1 MTTERHRPASA
12 LLLLV
17 AGCVLWGA
25 CSSPLQTTTAPP
37 QASGPGLSAPADRA
51 HAIVLGLGPR
61 KIDVAEFG
69 HLLGPAP
76 QRREQRSEQ
85 ERRAEFLQELERTEL
100 LATEADRLGYAQS
113 KAVLAA
119 KKASMVQHLM
129 DDRFGE
135 HGSAVQPVSDA
146 EVRAY
151 YEAHIADFSS
161 PTQARASQIVVRSE
175 QQARQLIERFTT
187 QPQER
192 AHFGEL
198 SAKQSVDADTRKWA
212 GDLGYFALA
221 APPAPDATTSASLRP
236 HYVAAAVRKAA
247 FTLAQ
252 PGAIYPTPIQSEL
265 GFHVLMLTSLRPAA
279 RYELP
284 QVQNMLRQ
292 KLDTERRDAA
302 IEALLQQL
310 EKNAHVRV
318 YADKLPL
325 VRIAP

>member
-1 MTTERHRPASA
+1 MTTKRHRPASA
-12 LLLLV
+12 LLLV
-17 AGCVLWGA
+17 AGCALLSP
-25 CSSPLQTTTAPP
+25 CSSPRQATATKP
-37 QASGPGLSAPADRA
+37 QASGPGLSTPADRT
-51 HAIVLGLGPR
+51 HEIVLALGPR
-61 KIDVAEFG
+61 KIDIAEFG
-69 HLLGPAP
+69 HLLGPPP
-76 QRREQRSEQ
+76 QRREQRTEG

-100 LATEADRLGYAQS
+100 LATEAERLGYAHS

-129 DDRFGE
+129 DDSFGE
-135 HGSAVQPVSDA
+135 HGSAVQPVRDA

-151 YEAHIADFSS
+151 YDAHIADFSS
-161 PTQARASQIVVRSE
+161 PTQVRASQIVVRSE
-175 QQARQLIERFTT
+175 KQARELIERFTT

-221 APPAPDATTSASLRP
+221 TPPAPDATTSASLRP

-247 FTLAQ
+247 FSLAQ
-252 PGAIYPTPIQSEL
+252 PGAIYPTPIHSEL
-265 GFHVLMLTSLRPAA
+265 GFHVLLLTSLRPAA

-318 YADKLPL
+318 YADKLAL